1 MCCYSKFGNS
11 GRPNKSLPTSLR
23 VSDIP
28 PCRSSMLPAGHRW
41 QSISIII
48 FKATKLQPVALQVR
62 RCFSDVFFW
71 GLSSMKN
78 VLHRSNSIDCKAIP
92 QTKTARTVPSRYRRL
107 CAIEHKRHTRTRRG
121 ADPKAARK
129 AAEALSRL
137 LHQRSFVRDGLGNFM
152 VILSSAWANLPP
164 QQVAAAL
171 LAVLRRHPGHAD
183 MQFYGCRA
191 LHHLCE
197 CFPALPAMLRSDASV
212 LTSVRAAAAV
222 RPFCRWQAGLEKC
235 DWYTHELCMWLQPC
249 LLCGWWA
256 LIFAQV
262 TS

>member
-1 MCCYSKFGNS
+1 
-11 GRPNKSLPTSLR
+11 
-23 VSDIP
+23 
-28 PCRSSMLPAGHRW
+28 MLPAGHRW
-41 QSISIII
+41 HPISIII
-48 FKATKLQPVALQVR
+48 FKATKLQPVALQAR
-62 RCFSDVFFW
+62 RCFLMVFSFFC
-71 GLSSMKN
+71 LSSLKN
-78 VLHRSNSIDCKAIP
+78 VQKQWKTSFEFNSIP
-92 QTKTARTVPSRYRRL
+92 QTKN
-107 CAIEHKRHTRTRRG
+107 TRTPG
-121 ADPKAARK
+121 GVDPKAARR
-129 AAEALSRL
+129 AAEALSCL
-137 LHQRSFVRDGLGNFM
+137 LHQRSFVMDALGNFM
-152 VILSSAWANLPP
+152 VLLSSAWANLPP

-171 LAVLRRHPGHAD
+171 LAALRRHPGHAD

-235 DWYTHELCMWLQPC
+235 NWYTHELCMWLQPC
-249 LLCGWWA
+249 LLCRWWA

>member
-1 MCCYSKFGNS
+1 MVIQDVRINPSLLRCGCLTFRHAEVRCFQLGIAGSRFQSSYSKL
-11 GRPNKSLPTSLR
+11 PNCSQ
-23 VSDIP
+23 
-28 PCRSSMLPAGHRW
+28 W
-41 QSISIII
+41 
-48 FKATKLQPVALQVR
+48 
-62 RCFSDVFFW
+62 RCKCVDVFLMFFFG

-171 LAVLRRHPGHAD
+171 LAALRRHPGHAD

-222 RPFCRWQAGLEKC
+222 RPFCRWQAGLEKR